1 MDTLLSDLALGLSVA
16 ASPEGLFYCF
26 LGVFLGT
33 IVGVLP
39 GVGIMATMAMLMPI
53 TYHIDPTYGLIML
66 AGIYYGADF
75 GGSTAAILMNLPG
88 TAVSAVTGIEGYPM
102 ARKGRAG
109 PALFMKAI
117 ASFVG
122 TSFGVVLLAGFSVP
136 LSRVALKFGPQEY
149 VALMMLG
156 LVAAAVIGTGRSIR
170 SLASVA
176 LGLAIGLIGLDLNS
190 GTARFTFGVTEFYDG
205 LPLVAVAIGL
215 FGLPEII
222 ANAGRIELP
231 KVQEGRIRMKD
242 MTPTRED
249 WRRSAMPMA
258 RGSVIGGFFGALPG
272 TGGLVA
278 TFVAYAVERR
288 VSKHPEEFGKGAIE
302 GVAAPES
309 ANNASVQAAFI
320 PTLSLGIP
328 GDPVMAIM
336 LGVMMIHG
344 ILPGPDVIQS
354 KPDLF
359 WGLVVSFII
368 GNFMLLVLNLPL
380 IGMWVKLL
388 KIPYNLLFPV
398 IVAFT
403 CIGIYSVN
411 YQVLDVFVLLGFGF
425 LGVGMRALNFEVA
438 PLLLG
443 FVLGPM
449 IEVYFRRALVVSG
462 GDFNTFID
470 RPISA
475 SIVAV
480 IAAVILWAVGSAA
493 WKGYAR
499 RRRNGETAN
508 A

>member
-1 MDTLLSDLALGLSVA
+1 
-16 ASPEGLFYCF
+16 
-26 LGVFLGT
+26 
-33 IVGVLP
+33 
-39 GVGIMATMAMLMPI
+39 
-53 TYHIDPTYGLIML
+53 
-66 AGIYYGADF
+66 
-75 GGSTAAILMNLPG
+75 
-88 TAVSAVTGIEGYPM
+88 
-102 ARKGRAG
+102 
-109 PALFMKAI
+109 MKAI

>member
-1 MDTLLSDLALGLSVA
+1 MSTLLSDLALGLSVA
-16 ASPEGLFYCF
+16 ASPAGLFYCF

-33 IVGVLP
+33 VVGVLP
-39 GVGIMATMAMLMPI
+39 GIGIMATMAMLMPI
-53 TYHIDPTYGLIML
+53 TYHIDPTFGLIML

-88 TAVSAVTGIEGYPM
+88 TATSAVTGIEGYPM
-102 ARKGRAG
+102 ALKGRAG

-136 LSRVALKFGPQEY
+136 LARAALQFGPQEY
-149 VALMMLG
+149 VALMTLG
-156 LVAAAVIGTGRSIR
+156 LVAAAVIGTGRSVR
-170 SLASVA
+170 SLVA
-176 LGLAIGLIGLDLNS
+176 VTLGLAIGLIGLDLNS
-190 GTARFTFGVTEFYDG
+190 GAARFTFGVTEFYDG

-215 FGLPEII
+215 FGVPEII
-222 ANAGRIELP
+222 SNAGRSELP
-231 KVQEGRIRMKD
+231 KVQEGKIRMKD
-242 MTPTRED
+242 MMPTRED

-278 TFVAYAVERR
+278 TFVSYAVERR
-288 VSKHPEEFGKGAIE
+288 VTRRPHEFGKGAIE
-302 GVAAPES
+302 GVAAPEA

-328 GDPVMAIM
+328 GDAVMAIM

-344 ILPGPDVIQS
+344 IIPGPDVIQS
-354 KPDLF
+354 RPDLF
-359 WGLVVSFII
+359 WGLVVSFVI
-368 GNFMLLVLNLPL
+368 GNFMLLVLNLPM
-380 IGMWVKLL
+380 IGLWVKLL

-411 YQVLDVFVLLGFGF
+411 YQVIDIFVLLAFGF

-449 IEVYFRRALVVSG
+449 IEVYFRRSLVVAG
-462 GDFNTFID
+462 GDFGTFIE

-475 SIVAV
+475 SIMAI
-480 IAAVILWAVGSAA
+480 IAAILVWAVVSAL
-493 WKGYAR
+493 WKTHAAR
-499 RRRNGETAN
+499 RREATTN

>member
-1 MDTLLSDLALGLSVA
+1 MSDLLSNIALGFSVA
-16 ASPEGLFYCF
+16 ASAQGLFYCF

-33 IVGVLP
+33 VVGVLP
-39 GVGIMATMAMLMPI
+39 GIGIMATMAMLMPI
-53 TYHIDPTYGLIML
+53 TFHIDPTFGLIML

-88 TAVSAVTGIEGYPM
+88 TATSAVTGIEGYPM
-102 ARKGRAG
+102 AQKGRAG

-122 TSFGVVLLAGFSVP
+122 TAFGVVLLAGFSVP
-136 LSRVALKFGPQEY
+136 LSRVALNFGPQEY
-149 VALMMLG
+149 VALMALG
-156 LVAAAVIGTGRSIR
+156 LVAASVIGTGRSIR
-170 SLASVA
+170 SLASVS

-190 GTARFTFGVTEFYDG
+190 GIARFTFGQTVFYDG

-222 ANAGRIELP
+222 SNAGRPDLP
-231 KVQEGRIRMKD
+231 KVQEGKIRMKD
-242 MTPTRED
+242 MAPTRED
-249 WRRSAMPMA
+249 WRRSYMPMA
-258 RGSVIGGFFGALPG
+258 RGSAIGGFFGALPG

-278 TFVAYAVERR
+278 TFVSYAVERR

-302 GVAAPES
+302 GVAAPEA
-309 ANNASVQAAFI
+309 ANNASVQSAFI

-368 GNFMLLVLNLPL
+368 GNVMLLILNLPL
-380 IGMWVKLL
+380 IGMWVRLL

-403 CIGIYSVN
+403 CIGIYSVH
-411 YQVLDVFVLLGFGF
+411 YQVWDIYVLLAFGF
-425 LGVGMRALNFEVA
+425 LGVGMKALNFEVA

-443 FVLGPM
+443 FVLGPT
-449 IEVYFRRALVVSG
+449 IEIYFRRTLAVSG
-462 GDFNTFID
+462 GDLGTFFN
-470 RPISA
+470 RPIA
-475 SIVAV
+475 TTIIVIVFA
-480 IAAVILWAVGSAA
+480 ILAWAVGRAA
-493 WKGYAR
+493 WAGLAGRRAR
-499 RRRNGETAN
+499 ETQDA
-508 A
+508 

>member
-1 MDTLLSDLALGLSVA
+1 MSTLLSDLALGLSVA
-16 ASPEGLFYCF
+16 ASPAGLFYCF

-33 IVGVLP
+33 VVGVLP
-39 GVGIMATMAMLMPI
+39 GIGIMSTMAMLMPI
-53 TYHIDPTYGLIML
+53 TYHIDPTFGLIML

-88 TAVSAVTGIEGYPM
+88 TATSAVTGIEGYPM
-102 ARKGRAG
+102 ALKGRAG

-136 LSRVALKFGPQEY
+136 LSRAALQFGPQEY
-149 VALMMLG
+149 VALMTLG
-156 LVAAAVIGTGRSIR
+156 LVAAAVIGTGRSVR
-170 SLASVA
+170 SLVAVA

-190 GTARFTFGVTEFYDG
+190 GAARFTFGITEFYDG

-222 ANAGRIELP
+222 ANAGRTELP
-231 KVQEGRIRMKD
+231 KVQQGSIRMKD
-242 MTPTRED
+242 MAPTRED

-278 TFVAYAVERR
+278 TFVSYAVERR
-288 VSKHPEEFGKGAIE
+288 VSKRPHEFGKGAIE
-302 GVAAPES
+302 GVAAPEA

-328 GDPVMAIM
+328 GDAVMAIM

-344 ILPGPDVIQS
+344 IIPGPDVIQS
-354 KPDLF
+354 NPGLF
-359 WGLVVSFII
+359 WGLVVSFVI
-368 GNFMLLVLNLPL
+368 GNFMLLVLNLPM
-380 IGMWVKLL
+380 IGLWVKLL

-411 YQVLDVFVLLGFGF
+411 YQVIDIFVLLAFGF
-425 LGVGMRALNFEVA
+425 LGLGMRALNFEVA

-449 IEVYFRRALVVSG
+449 IEVYFRRSLVVAG
-462 GDFNTFID
+462 GDFGTFVE

-475 SIVAV
+475 SIVAI
-480 IAAVILWAVGSAA
+480 IAAILVWAIGSAL
-493 WKGYAR
+493 WKGYAAR
-499 RRRNGETAN
+499 RREATTHG
-508 A
+508 

>member
-1 MDTLLSDLALGLSVA
+1 MSQLLSDLSLGFTVA
-16 ASPEGLFYCF
+16 ASVEGLLYCF

-33 IVGVLP
+33 VVGVLP
-39 GVGIMATMAMLMPI
+39 GIGIMSTMAMLMPI
-53 TYHIDPTYGLIML
+53 TYHIEPTFGLIML

-88 TAVSAVTGIEGYPM
+88 TATSAVTGIEGYPM
-102 ARKGRAG
+102 ALKGRAG

-117 ASFVG
+117 ASFFGTFVG
-122 TSFGVVLLAGFSVP
+122 VILLAGFSAP
-136 LSRVALKFGPQEY
+136 LASVALRFGPQEY
-149 VALMMLG
+149 VVLMALG
-156 LVAAAVIGTGRSIR
+156 LVAASMIGTGRSIR

-176 LGLAIGLIGLDLNS
+176 LGLALGLVGLDLNS
-190 GTARFTFGVTEFYDG
+190 GVARFTFGVTELFDG

-222 ANAGRIELP
+222 ANAGRVELP
-231 KVQEGRIRMKD
+231 KIHESKIRMRD
-242 MTPTRED
+242 MWPSRED
-249 WRRSAMPMA
+249 WRRSVMPMG
-258 RGSVIGGFFGALPG
+258 RGSLLGGFFGALPG

-278 TFVAYAVERR
+278 TFVSYAVERR
-288 VSKHPEEFGKGAIE
+288 VSKRPEEFGKGAIE
-302 GVAAPES
+302 GVVGPES

-344 ILPGPDVIQS
+344 IIPGPDVIQS
-354 KPDLF
+354 RPDLF

-368 GNFMLLVLNLPL
+368 GNFMLLFLNLPM

-403 CIGIYSVN
+403 CIGIYSVH
-411 YQVLDVFVLLGFGF
+411 YQMLDIFVLLGFGF
-425 LGVGMRALNFEVA
+425 LGVGMKALNFEVA

-449 IEVYFRRALVVSG
+449 IEVYFRRSLTIAG

-480 IAAVILWAVGSAA
+480 IVAIVLWTIGSAVR
-493 WKGYAR
+493 KGLRSR
-499 RRRNGETAN
+499 RA
-508 A
+508 

>member
-1 MDTLLSDLALGLSVA
+1 MSQLISDIALGLSVA

-33 IVGVLP
+33 VVGVLP
-39 GVGIMATMAMLMPI
+39 GIGIMATMAMLMPI
-53 TYHIDPTYGLIML
+53 TYHIDPTFGLIML

-88 TAVSAVTGIEGYPM
+88 TATSAVTAIEGYPM
-102 ARKGRAG
+102 AKNGRAG

-122 TSFGVVLLAGFSVP
+122 TAFGVVLLAGFSVP

-149 VALMMLG
+149 VALMTLG
-156 LVAAAVIGTGRSIR
+156 LVAAAIIGTGNSLR

-176 LGLAIGLIGLDLNS
+176 LGLAIGLVGLDLNS
-190 GTARFTFGVTEFYDG
+190 GIARFTFGQTEFYDG

-222 ANAGRIELP
+222 ANAGLTELP
-231 KVQEGRIRMKD
+231 KVNQDKITMKE
-242 MTPTRED
+242 MMPTRED
-249 WRRSAMPMA
+249 WKRSAMPMA

-278 TFVAYAVERR
+278 TFLSYAVENR
-288 VSKHPEEFGKGAIE
+288 VSKHKEEFGNGAIE
-302 GVAAPES
+302 GVAAPEA

-344 ILPGPDVIQS
+344 IIPGPDVIQS

-359 WGLVVSFII
+359 WGLIVSFII
-368 GNFMLLVLNLPL
+368 GNFMLLILNLPL

-388 KIPYNLLFPV
+388 KIPYNILFPV
-398 IVAFT
+398 IIAFT
-403 CIGIYSVN
+403 SIGIYSVN
-411 YQVLDVFVLLGFGF
+411 YQVDDVFVLLAFGF
-425 LGVGMRALNFEVA
+425 LGVGMKALNFQVA

-449 IEVYFRRALVVSG
+449 IEVYFRRSLTVSG
-462 GDFNTFID
+462 GDLYTFFE

-475 SIVAV
+475 SIMLIIFA
-480 IAAVILWAVGSAA
+480 ILAYAIGSSV
-493 WKGYAR
+493 WKLLATSR
-499 RRRNGETAN
+499 AKATSDA
-508 A
+508 